1 MTSGLHS
8 NTVLPIA
15 SPIMLAAAGWCFHW
29 LDRPCNR
36 FTVRR
41 IFEAEAWSVS
51 SFGRVRSP
59 TGPASCGTLMKSGY
73 RVVKIK
79 AQSYRVHRLVATT
92 FLGPPPTTDHWQV
105 NHIDLDPCNNHAS
118 NLQWVSPAQN
128 TLHSWRSNARRT
140 AGEEFNSKPTL
151 WRRFHADSWLFCS
164 SQKEAAEMSGVS
176 RRAVSRCCAGQQRR
190 ALANGAWH
198 EFTTANSKT
207 EHQSFY
213 DECWETGR
221 YPGDNEQ
228 LLGILVSNYGRIRFA
243 TKRHSHTTFG
253 HCKPD
258 GYCSVRAAGRQR
270 LVHRMVAATFLGQP
284 ETPKMQV
291 NHKDGK
297 KANNRIANL
306 EYVSASENMFHS
318 FAAGIRQPSGKRIP
332 LEARRL
338 SAEWQQ
344 FPSIRAAALH
354 AGVREG
360 RVAALCRADGADAS
374 SNWEFRFAMEETLPG
389 EEWRPVVIEGSL
401 VQRPP
406 KERLC

>member
-8 NTVLPIA
+8 NTVLPLRRRSCLLQRDGA
-15 SPIMLAAAGWCFHW
+15 STGLTDHATVSPCAGSQKRKHG
-29 LDRPCNR
+29 
-36 FTVRR
+36 V
-41 IFEAEAWSVS
+41 SV

-59 TGPASCGTLMKSGY
+59 TGPASYGTLMKSGY

-79 AQSYRVHRLVATT
+79 AQSYHVHRLVATT

-176 RRAVSRCCAGQQRR
+176 RRTVSRCCAGQQQR

-198 EFTTANSKT
+198 EFTTANSKS

-297 KANNRIANL
+297 KAKQ
-306 EYVSASENMFHS
+306 SHCQF
-318 FAAGIRQPSGKRIP
+318 GICFS
-332 LEARRL
+332 
-338 SAEWQQ
+338 
-344 FPSIRAAALH
+344 
-354 AGVREG
+354 V
-360 RVAALCRADGADAS
+360 
-374 SNWEFRFAMEETLPG
+374 
-389 EEWRPVVIEGSL
+389 
-401 VQRPP
+401 
-406 KERLC
+406 